1 MPSLTQCLVH
11 FRLFLSTNC
20 AFLTQR
26 KCVLQALLISVIFS
40 RLIMYIK
47 ELRASEWLEASAFFM
62 YHGYKVV
69 KQVQLTNS
77 ARCQNF
83 VGFDFL

>member
-1 MPSLTQCLVH
+1 
-11 FRLFLSTNC
+11 
-20 AFLTQR
+20 
-26 KCVLQALLISVIFS
+26 
-40 RLIMYIK
+40 MYIK

-62 YHGYKVV
+62 YHEYKVV

-83 VGFDFL
+83 VGFDFLWCFFMQIIDK